1 MCKSLERA
9 TQERSQIH
17 KYIYKNTNT
26 EYKIHKYKQSNC
38 TTQTARV
45 WSVPH
50 RKGVKCTQIPKKP
63 PTKVPVASIGNVD
76 DLEGNDDFDDN
87 QENSEIGSKGCMSQI
102 DQA

>member
-1 MCKSLERA
+1 MHPDMYECK
-9 TQERSQIH
+9 
-17 KYIYKNTNT
+17 
-26 EYKIHKYKQSNC
+26 C
-38 TTQTARV
+38 ARV